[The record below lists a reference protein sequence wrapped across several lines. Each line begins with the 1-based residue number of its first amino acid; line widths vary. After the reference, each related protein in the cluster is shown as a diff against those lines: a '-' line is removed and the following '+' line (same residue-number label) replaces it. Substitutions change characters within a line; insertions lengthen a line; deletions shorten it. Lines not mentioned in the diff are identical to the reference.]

1 MSDIESN
8 SQANSTAGTEA
19 ESGKKCDDS
28 SSSGLAPDKKHS
40 LDSDEE
46 DDNWK
51 ERQSVAKRLTVD
63 DIEGE
68 EDDTIAQEGQI
79 KITPFNLKEEMR
91 SGYFDSGG
99 FFVSN
104 GDEGDIRDSWLDN
117 IDDTKVC
124 TVVLSFLVE

>member
-1 MSDIESN
+1 MSD
-8 SQANSTAGTEA
+8 
-19 ESGKKCDDS
+19 SGS
-28 SSSGLAPDKKHS
+28 SSQVSAENEVENIEKTDKPGLAPDKKHS

-51 ERQSVAKRLTVD
+51 ERQSSSKRLTAD

-68 EDDTIAQEGQI
+68 EDDTIAHEGQI

-99 FFVSN
+99 FFVAN
-104 GDEGDIRDSWLDN
+104 GEEEGDIRDSWLDN
-117 IDDTKVC
+117 IDDTRVC
-124 TVVLSFLVE
+124 FSLTCCGRSR